1 MMSDL
6 ADEAVH
12 RRAVER
18 DSTWVW
24 DLVDLAAAQAAG
36 DVSAMDTAFRRLRET
51 AREEEVEEALLQSYL
66 FLGFPAAIEGL
77 RRWRNTGVDPPAAS
91 EEKADLW
98 LERGERTCAIV
109 YGDHYERLRENI
121 ARLHPDLDRWM
132 VMEGY
137 GKVLGRPALDL
148 SVREMLIVAMLVV
161 QGERGRRQLRSH
173 LKGALSAGVS
183 PGDVLRTIEHAAAFG
198 PPQNRELA
206 LKLWSVI
213 FADS

>member
-1 MMSDL
+1 M
-6 ADEAVH
+6 ADEAAR

-18 DSTWVW
+18 DSAWVW
-24 DLVDLAAAQAAG
+24 DLIDLAAAQAAG
-36 DVSAMDTAFRRLRET
+36 DASAMDSAFGRLRET
-51 AREEEVEEALLQSYL
+51 GRGREVEEALLQSYL

-77 RRWRNTGVDPPAAS
+77 RRWRKTGVEPPAAS
-91 EEKADLW
+91 EEDAGLW
-98 LERGERTCAIV
+98 LERGERTCAVV

-132 VMEGY
+132 VVEGY

-148 SVREMLIVAMLVV
+148 PVREMLIVAMLVV

-183 PGDVLRTIEHAAAFG
+183 PGDVVRTIEHAAVFAS
-198 PPQNRELA
+198 PQNRELA